1 MNANQIEL
9 FRQEIRHVTHIH
21 KQIST
26 TTDRKSMMEKKN
38 AKLEQESRGFRTINK
53 LVEFTTFLTNYDLM
67 EVLGR
72 SLDFLLRVGVDAGP
86 KNSAHISMK
95 NLSTISR

>member
-9 FRQEIRHVTHIH
+9 FRQEIHHVTHIH
-21 KQIST
+21 KQSQQPKMKIY
-26 TTDRKSMMEKKN
+26 DE
-38 AKLEQESRGFRTINK
+38 EQERQTRTRIKGLRAINK
-53 LVEFTTFLTNYDLM
+53 LVEFTTFLTNYDLI
-67 EVLGR
+67 EVLGL

>member
-1 MNANQIEL
+1 MNPNQIEL
-9 FRQEIRHVTHIH
+9 FRQEIRHVTHTQTKLTNH
-21 KQIST
+21 
-26 TTDRKSMMEKKN
+26 RKKIYGE
-38 AKLEQESRGFRTINK
+38 EQERQTRTRIKRFRTINK
-53 LVEFTTFLTNYDLM
+53 LVEFTTFLTNYDLI
-67 EVLGR
+67 EVLVL

>member
-1 MNANQIEL
+1 MQINQMEL

-38 AKLEQESRGFRTINK
+38 AKLEQESKVQNHK
-53 LVEFTTFLTNYDLM
+53 Q
-67 EVLGR
+67 
-72 SLDFLLRVGVDAGP
+72 VGGIYYIC
-86 KNSAHISMK
+86 H
-95 NLSTISR
+95 